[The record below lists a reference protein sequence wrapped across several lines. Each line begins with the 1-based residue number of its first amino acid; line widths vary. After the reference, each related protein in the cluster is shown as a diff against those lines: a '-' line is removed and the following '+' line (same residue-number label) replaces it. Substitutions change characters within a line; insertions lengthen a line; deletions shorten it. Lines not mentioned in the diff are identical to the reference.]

1 MEDVDSGGVEIGG
14 IVWDLNLD
22 SSRRMEE
29 LEEDVK
35 RIKEL
40 VRLEGE
46 ARGEEEEEGEGVL
59 GRIRFWSREKVRLC
73 GERPS
78 ISSLSTPLIVSLI
91 AVSQLIKPFIVNSM
105 MHNLDFYYYSHKLCL
120 TLPQVKKNPV

>member
-1 MEDVDSGGVEIGG
+1 MQWKHSDLATSLIKYGRAECEVEDVDSGGVEIGG

-46 ARGEEEEEGEGVL
+46 ARGEE
-59 GRIRFWSREKVRLC
+59 
-73 GERPS
+73 
-78 ISSLSTPLIVSLI
+78 
-91 AVSQLIKPFIVNSM
+91 
-105 MHNLDFYYYSHKLCL
+105 
-120 TLPQVKKNPV
+120 